1 MGKEEVWK
9 RGHKKT
15 HFYSMD
21 SSNVSFFTTMC
32 VLSSINS
39 TIDVQPGKG
48 RREEK
53 EEMKTM

>member
-1 MGKEEVWK
+1 
-9 RGHKKT
+9 
-15 HFYSMD
+15 MD

-39 TIDVQPGKG
+39 TIDVRPEKG